1 MAGHKRRS
9 RNGELT
15 PAALDQML
23 DTEIR
28 TRMHF
33 IHRLEE
39 SPVEKVLRTGEVL
52 GPLRFADQE
61 ARCQYLETNG
71 FYSRFRKGDL
81 VQVRVRN
88 GDGSTE
94 QLFDTSVRE
103 VTYPREGRLRISVG
117 KSRNNQLDGRTD
129 YFVYPAENE
138 FLMSRLAGCVA
149 ERADAL
155 GKQRKSPRLDPTRA
169 ASPFLDQLN
178 PSQSDAFDFLT
189 SHDSD
194 GAVQG
199 PPGTGK
205 TQLLLALVSQALA
218 CKLKVGIAAF
228 THAAVDNALSR
239 ISELDRKGS
248 FCRVGRPEMINA
260 DVYPKDWL
268 RGRKAKSFSEADERD
283 SLFAATTHS
292 WALSPSAPEV
302 DLMIVDEAGQVPVYF
317 TPILLS
323 LGRKIVCLGDHKQ
336 LPPVLQGNHSNT
348 VEHTEVF
355 SHFLE
360 SGSPM
365 LEVQYRMNSQIQSW
379 PSTQFYEGRL
389 RADASNADRDVLS
402 GFNGPKGVLGSRPL
416 QLITHKKSGDSNANT
431 GEASMV
437 AEMVDRLFKASDLL
451 PASQIGIISPRRM
464 QNGAINQALQQKFG
478 VELASQIQVDTVER
492 YQGQEREVILFSF
505 GNDQGLPLRDDMS
518 FIGDAQRLNVAV
530 TRARSRLYCF
540 ASEKLANLRNGKEKR
555 SLLPS
560 FFGSFV
566 HKKSN

>member
-1 MAGHKRRS
+1 MAGHKRRTKDS
-9 RNGELT
+9 ELT
-15 PAALDQML
+15 AAALDQML

-33 IHRLEE
+33 INRLEE

-61 ARCQYLETNG
+61 ARCQHLETDG
-71 FYSRFRKGDL
+71 FYSRFRKGDH

-88 GDGSTE
+88 SDGSTE
-94 QLFDTSVRE
+94 QLFDSSVRE

-117 KSRNNQLDGRTD
+117 KSRNNQLDRRTD
-129 YFVYPAENE
+129 YFIYPAENE
-138 FLMSRLAGCVA
+138 FLMSSLAGCVA

-155 GKQRKSPRLDPTRA
+155 ELRRKSPRLDPARA

-178 PSQSDAFDFLT
+178 PSQSEAFEFLT
-189 SHDSD
+189 SHGAD

-218 CKLKVGIAAF
+218 CNLTVGIAAF

-239 ISELDRKGS
+239 IADLDVAGT
-248 FCRVGRPEMINA
+248 FCRVGRKEMINT
-260 DVYPKDWL
+260 DSYPENWL
-268 RGRKAKSFSEADERD
+268 RGRKVDSFSRAGECN
-283 SLFAATTHS
+283 SLYAATTHS
-292 WALSPSAPEV
+292 WALSPTAPEV
-302 DLMIVDEAGQVPVYF
+302 DLLIVDEAGQVPVYF

-323 LGRKIVCLGDHKQ
+323 LGRKVFCLGDHKQ

-348 VEHTEVF
+348 VEHAEVF

-360 SGSPM
+360 SKSPM
-365 LEVQYRMNSQIQSW
+365 LEVQYRMNSQIQNW
-379 PSTQFYEGRL
+379 PSTQFYQGRL
-389 RADASNADRDVLS
+389 RPDSSNAERDILS
-402 GFNGPKGVLGSRPL
+402 NFNGPKGVLGSRPL
-416 QLITHKKSGDSNANT
+416 QLIAHKKSGDSNANT

-437 AEMVDRLFKASDLL
+437 AEMVDRLFKVSDLL
-451 PASQIGIISPRRM
+451 PASQIGIISPKRM

-478 VELASQIQVDTVER
+478 VEVASQIQVDTVER

-505 GNDQGLPLRDDMS
+505 GSDQGRPSKGDMS

-540 ASEKLANLRNGKEKR
+540 ASEELAGLRNSKNAKGV
-555 SLLPS
+555 LPS
-560 FFGSFV
+560 FFASFV
-566 HKKSN
+566 NKKSS